1 MTVGRGNMWRV
12 LALQAGLIASAIVVG
27 SGHAAA
33 QDPLKVAAVFET
45 PIEEPWVN
53 QIHVALLRAKDE
65 FGIEYTWSE
74 SVSASD
80 FARVLSGYAEQG
92 HGLIMGNSFGTERIT
107 RRVARDYPDVA
118 FAFGSGI
125 GPADPN
131 FGVFD
136 NWIHEPAYLAGMIA
150 GKLTSSNVVG
160 VVAAMP
166 IPEVNRL
173 SNAFCAGAK
182 EVNEPV
188 RCKFSFIGS
197 FFDPPKAK
205 EAAIAQIEA
214 GVDVIYAERFGV
226 IEAAAERGIP
236 AVGNMSDQSELAPE
250 TVVTSV
256 VWDMWPTV
264 KQVISLVQA
273 DVFTAQDFG
282 QFSFMGKGGSYLAP
296 YHAWEDKLP
305 DDVKAMVTR
314 THPGDHGRD
323 LSGAG
328 RREHAAVRIAPFA
341 LVDDR
346 RSRAPRH
353 SGHCLGCAGGSGF
366 GLDIHEQI
374 RSAARAAR
382 HRQALRCGARQSIRR
397 PHSPCRRS
405 VGAARRER
413 RRQDHADEH
422 PVRPVS
428 CRCRRDPDHRPCGG
442 RSGARPMPWPRASA
456 WCISISTWWIGTA
469 CSKT

>member
-1 MTVGRGNMWRV
+1 MTVGRWAC
-12 LALQAGLIASAIVVG
+12 LALV
-27 SGHAAA
+27 AAA
-33 QDPLKVAAVFET
+33 SIGTVGGAAQSQEKLKVAAVFET

-53 QIHVALLRAKDE
+53 QIHVALLKAKDE

-74 SVSASD
+74 SVSAAD
-80 FARVLSGYAEQG
+80 FARVLSQYAEQG
-92 HGLIMGNSFGTERIT
+92 HDLIMGDSFGTERIT
-107 RRVARDYPDVA
+107 RRVARDYPEVA

-125 GPADPN
+125 GPAEPN
-131 FGVFD
+131 FAVFD

-150 GKLTSSNVVG
+150 GKLTTSNTVG

-182 EVNEPV
+182 EVNEAV

-226 IEAAAERGIP
+226 VEAAAERGIP
-236 AVGNMSDQSELAPE
+236 AIGNMSDQSALAPD

-273 DVFTAQDFG
+273 DVFSAQDFG

-305 DDVKAMVTR
+305 EEVKTMV
-314 THPGDHGRD
+314 
-323 LSGAG
+323 A
-328 RREHAAVRIAPFA
+328 
-341 LVDDR
+341 
-346 RSRAPRH
+346 
-353 SGHCLGCAGGSGF
+353 
-366 GLDIHEQI
+366 
-374 RSAARAAR
+374 
-382 HRQALRCGARQSIRR
+382 
-397 PHSPCRRS
+397 
-405 VGAARRER
+405 ER
-413 RRQDHADEH
+413 RQEIMDGTFRVPVDEST
-422 PVRPVS
+422 P
-428 CRCRRDPDHRPCGG
+428 
-442 RSGARPMPWPRASA
+442 RSE
-456 WCISISTWWIGTA
+456 
-469 CSKT
+469 